1 LDGKWDPDASDD
13 GGREF
18 VWVDTTGYSATPDPA
33 RMPGGDPNL
42 TDLLLGN
49 LPLLWEFASR
59 IPDPTVKIKA
69 GDKVDYI
76 FSVPSTPNNYFT
88 FTTKAVN
95 QFNADVAKDQLNQVL
110 AVPNPYF
117 NHSSYEL
124 NQFARV
130 VKFTHLP
137 AVCTLR
143 IFNLAG
149 DLVRTIQKNDNT
161 SQISWDLLT
170 DRGLPV
176 ASGIY
181 IFHVDAPSVGTKVG
195 KVAIF
200 MEKERLNTY

>member
-1 LDGKWDPDASDD
+1 
-13 GGREF
+13 
-18 VWVDTTGYSATPDPA
+18 VH
-33 RMPGGDPNL
+33 
-42 TDLLLGN
+42 
-49 LPLLWEFASR
+49 
-59 IPDPTVKIKA
+59 A
-69 GDKVDYI
+69 GDKVNYLVCYRSAND
-76 FSVPSTPNNYFT
+76 YFT
-88 FTTKAVN
+88 FSTTPAN
-95 QFNADVAKDQLNQVL
+95 LNNTSLAKDQLKQVL
-110 AVPNPYF
+110 AVPNPYY
-117 NHSSYEL
+117 NHSTYEL

-137 AVCTLR
+137 AQCTLR

-170 DRGLPV
+170 DKGLPV

-181 IFHVDAPSVGTKVG
+181 LFHVDAPNIGTKTG